1 MKNKKMEEILSEK
14 FCKTLDFMKLNSSQK
29 YEVIF
34 FILFESDDDPYK
46 TLIELAKDNIPITYS
61 DKNIAYYMKKLMVF
75 LILRDYAIKNE
86 LFDITKYVEQLE
98 KRVNHG

>member
-1 MKNKKMEEILSEK
+1 MEEILSEK